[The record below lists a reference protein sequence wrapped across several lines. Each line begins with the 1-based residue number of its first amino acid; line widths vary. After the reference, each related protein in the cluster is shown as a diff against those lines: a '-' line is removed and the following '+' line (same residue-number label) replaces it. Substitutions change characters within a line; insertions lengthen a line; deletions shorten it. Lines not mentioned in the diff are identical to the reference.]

1 MEQERYDNI
10 EYNEEWQSVAVE
22 HAEPFKEDY
31 KTDDDE
37 IMFDNDDYDTEKNVI
52 PTIES
57 IKSHLP
63 EIKNPQPVIKFQ
75 LLISI
80 IALAGAFLLKN
91 FGGDIYTM
99 AKNWYFEN
107 LDNSLVA
114 TLQGITEQNS
124 TETSSEKS
132 TVISTEISSVIV
144 VTPTEITTELPTEN
158 ETELITETA
167 TLFEDTEES
176 NDTYTNEEY

>member
-63 EIKNPQPVIKFQ
+63 EIKNPQPVIKLQ
-75 LLISI
+75 LLLSI

-91 FGGDIYTM
+91 LGGDVYTM
-99 AKNWYFEN
+99 AKDWYFEN

-114 TLQGITEQNS
+114 TLQGIAEQNPTNS
-124 TETSSEKS
+124 PSEKS
-132 TVISTEISSVIV
+132 TIISTEISSVKV
-144 VTPTEITTELPTEN
+144 VAPTEIVTELPTEN
-158 ETELITETA
+158 QTEFITETI
-167 TLFEDTEES
+167 TFLDDTQES
-176 NDTYTNEEY
+176 NDTYTDEEY